1 MLLLWL
7 LVFTRKQVKMIPI
20 EFFLKKIFS
29 QHLNICQAVRCL
41 LVLVIAHNFLAL
53 Y

>member
-7 LVFTRKQVKMIPI
+7 LAFTRKQVKMKLID
-20 EFFLKKIFS
+20 FLKIFS
-29 QHLNICQAVRCL
+29 QHLNICQAVRYF
-41 LVLVIAHNFLAL
+41 LVLVIAHNVSVL